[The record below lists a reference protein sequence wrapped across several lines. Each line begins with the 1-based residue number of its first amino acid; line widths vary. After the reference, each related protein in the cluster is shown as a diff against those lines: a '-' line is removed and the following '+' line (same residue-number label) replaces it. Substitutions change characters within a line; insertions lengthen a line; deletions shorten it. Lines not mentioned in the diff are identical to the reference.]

1 MGRLLR
7 AKNLLGINSLSFLSF
22 PDSLP
27 LGEFLNHVDFR
38 KGLRVAGQVARA
50 PAAGHTAPCPP
61 ALLHPFLVSSF
72 PEMPFPTLL
81 QNSCCLLCARGALA
95 QPEPLHSP
103 ASLGALRVSVH
114 LPGGLGPQEEGWD
127 PQEEGG
133 PRPDWPLG
141 PAALGE

>member
-7 AKNLLGINSLSFLSF
+7 ARNLLGVNSLSFLSF

-27 LGEFLNHVDFR
+27 LGEFLSHVDFR

-50 PAAGHTAPCPP
+50 PAARHTAPTPP

-72 PEMPFPTLL
+72 PKMPFPTLL
-81 QNSCCLLCARGALA
+81 QTSCCLLCARGVLA

-103 ASLGALRVSVH
+103 DSLGVLRVSIH
-114 LPGGLGPQEEGWD
+114 LPGGLGPPGR
-127 PQEEGG
+127 G
-133 PRPDWPLG
+133 LG
-141 PAALGE
+141 PPGGGWAQA